1 MPEPMAVAHFES
13 ARAQRDLR
21 RAIRILRDHGLKRS
35 WCHCAELLV
44 GLTKS
49 DVHCDAPVLC
59 AAPAAEGA
67 METEEEPELICEATL
82 TELETEPVT
91 DAFLL
96 ASSYFELSEYTRCAV
111 ALTGC
116 EKGGGALPAT
126 EPSDEAPSREVFMWA
141 YSLYLAG
148 EKRKEEEILEA
159 KSNPIVRMQAV
170 NAMVEPLRDV
180 LEERR
185 SKGLL
190 KGLAVY
196 ALGIVYKE
204 LATFRSVGGYEEGF
218 AGDAGSQAAD
228 EQPTDDE
235 GSSGS
240 RQRGSV
246 GTFAESTPVESD
258 VKKACELLAQSVRIF
273 PWNWSAWLDIAELS
287 SPSTDHRH
295 VDAVMAAAKTRR
307 LPDELGAVFG
317 SPEILQGCFASH
329 VAIEQQHSE
338 IALRVLGELKV
349 VLQDATFVV
358 AQEALAH
365 YAQRNFEA
373 AQERFEVLRAA
384 DPYRLE
390 HLDIYSNVLYVKEQR
405 VELSRL
411 AHSALR
417 IEKYRPETCCIIG
430 NYYSLKRMHERAVIY
445 FRRAL
450 RLDRQCLS
458 AWTLMGHE
466 YIEMKN
472 INAAIEAY
480 RRAVDTNA
488 RDYRAWYGLGQ
499 TYEIL
504 NMHFYALYYY
514 HKAARYR
521 PYDARMWIALAQCH
535 EKIHKIDDAI
545 RLYQRAANYD
555 DAEGVAIFRLAKLYR
570 QRRDDVSLRSYVP
583 SVIVKASWLSQDRAT
598 ECYQRYIDS
607 LPEDTDIH
615 ESIAEALLYLAARL
629 KQRHKFQAAQAH
641 LVKLLDFTGPEK
653 LEAQA
658 M

>member
-1 MPEPMAVAHFES
+1 MAAALFES

-49 DVHCDAPVLC
+49 DVHCDASILSATPPV
-59 AAPAAEGA
+59 ESA
-67 METEEEPELICEATL
+67 METEEEPELACEATL
-82 TELETEPVT
+82 AELETEPVT

-116 EKGGGALPAT
+116 EKGGSALPAT

-148 EKRKEEEILEA
+148 EKRKEEEILES
-159 KSNPIVRMQAV
+159 KNNPMVRMQAV
-170 NAMVEPLRDV
+170 NNMVEPLRDV
-180 LEERR
+180 LEARR
-185 SKGLL
+185 AKGLL

-218 AGDAGSQAAD
+218 AGDVRNQASD

-240 RQRGSV
+240 KQRGSA
-246 GTFAESTPVESD
+246 GTLAESTPAKGD
-258 VKKACELLAQSVRIF
+258 VKKACDFLAQSVRLF

-295 VDAVMAAAKTRR
+295 MDDVAVAARTRR
-307 LPDELGAVFG
+307 PPDELGAVFG

-329 VAIEQQHSE
+329 VAIEQQRSE
-338 IALRVLGELKV
+338 IALRILSELKV
-349 VLQDATFVV
+349 VMQDATFVI
-358 AQEALAH
+358 AHEALAN

-373 AQERFEVLRAA
+373 AQERFEALRAS

-405 VELSRL
+405 AELSRL
-411 AHSALR
+411 AHAALR

-450 RLDRQCLS
+450 KLDRQCLS

-535 EKIHKIDDAI
+535 EKIGKIDDAI

-555 DAEGVAIFRLAKLYR
+555 DSEGLAIFRLAKLYR
-570 QRRDDVSLRSYVP
+570 QRRDDVSL
-583 SVIVKASWLSQDRAT
+583 
-598 ECYQRYIDS
+598 
-607 LPEDTDIH
+607 
-615 ESIAEALLYLAARL
+615 
-629 KQRHKFQAAQAH
+629 
-641 LVKLLDFTGPEK
+641 
-653 LEAQA
+653 
-658 M
+658 